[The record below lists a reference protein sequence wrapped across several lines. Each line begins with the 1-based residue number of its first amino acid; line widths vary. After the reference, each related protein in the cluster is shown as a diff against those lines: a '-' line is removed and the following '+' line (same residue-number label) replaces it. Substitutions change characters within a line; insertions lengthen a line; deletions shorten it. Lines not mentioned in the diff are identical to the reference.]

1 MKTAELVIISLFI
14 GIGAALHVVVPPIF
28 GMKPDMMLV
37 MMFMGI
43 LLFPKIQ
50 NVVVIGLVT
59 GMISGLTTLF
69 PGGFI
74 PNVID
79 KSVTALVFFAMLMTV
94 RKYKDRKITAPAL
107 TSVGT
112 LVSGTVFLASALMIV
127 GLPGEQGFLGFFIL
141 AVLPAILINTV
152 AAVVVYPIVLS
163 VIKRSKSFQ
172 EAK

>member
-1 MKTAELVIISLFI
+1 MKTIELIIMALFI

-50 NVVVIGLVT
+50 NVIVIGLVT
-59 GMISGLTTLF
+59 GFISGLTTLF
-69 PGGFI
+69 PAGFI

-79 KSVTALVFFAMLMTV
+79 KSVTALVFFAMLMMV
-94 RKYKDRKITAPAL
+94 KKYKDNKITAPVL

-112 LVSGTVFLASALMIV
+112 LVSGTVFLTSALLIV
-127 GLPGEQGFLGFFIL
+127 GLPGNAGFIGFFV
-141 AVLPAILINTV
+141 AVVLPAILINTV
-152 AAVVVYPIVLS
+152 AAVIVYPIVLS
-163 VIKRSKSFQ
+163 IIKRSRSIQ
-172 EAK
+172 SAK